1 MQRAQVMKN
10 LSANGNGSPSP
21 QTRSFTKNFGTP
33 PSPSLPLKHQKV
45 TPEHDQLQPCPP
57 QFLRKLKNAA
67 IGTGCDIR
75 LKVAVS
81 GNPVPTL
88 NWYKNKKPLDPRAEE
103 YGTLCIRDSK
113 MEDAGVYTCVA
124 QNAMGEAVTSAVLA
138 IIDLE
143 EIRTFPEGLRTLYSC
158 EVFRSCRKHS
168 YDSEPGEED
177 TGGPQLQ
184 RTIRAPNN
192 TPLGTPSGDSDTL
205 LASSLHTTPST
216 LTGLSQTDEFSDWS
230 GSQQTVVER
239 DSKNASFLPE
249 GGLRRGS
256 INGAIQDSP
265 RPLQSPRT
273 PILPPPSPRLSQR
286 PSANPIS
293 SSRGQSTPL
302 TPRKKTQMPSQ
313 YQDAVAEE
321 FEEKVK
327 RPKSSAGSQVSGQES
342 RPQTPV
348 SESSGRVSILRASP
362 KLVRSGSKIFDKLRC
377 LEERRKSLDQTDSPF
392 PVQSWLPLRK
402 TRSFDQPG
410 ADGLG
415 AGLESSTEELRDDL
429 RDGVRSEIGGY
440 TLRCPSLRYKTSS
453 LDDRGAF
460 SGRIS
465 DIEARFSQELS
476 RIKRTV
482 SQQQLIRSSQDLTRK
497 SQSSLSSQPDL
508 DSASTQVLKDSKP
521 PEIQEQKPAT
531 MVTAQKPLVRSYA
544 TANQISQEKEPRGVI
559 SQTNLVPEKSS
570 NGSVIHHEVV
580 KQTETRLMS
589 QAPPKVNIIAPKPV
603 MGHAQMPKQD
613 VTDSRHR
620 RVPDRGSEPPPPSTH
635 APPALEIAHRGI
647 GREKGTL
654 SAATRG
660 ETRYLPWAVP
670 PEPTKRSQAPQ
681 GKGGGQTKKHS
692 DSHTSGKS
700 SKTSKSK
707 GKSRRHRVMSPELES
722 SDDSYVSAEE
732 DPREPPVFEIP
743 LQSALVNAGSE
754 VLLKCV
760 ISANP
765 AAEVLWRK
773 DRILLKNGVTHQI
786 RADGERHSLL
796 LRWALPSDSGIYT
809 VTARNEV
816 GEASS
821 CGALTVKPAPVI
833 DSPAHRG
840 TPKDVLSPI
849 TSDDE
854 YLSPQED
861 LSEPATPQR
870 IMPGKATMV
879 TFKAPPSFKVALS
892 DQMVFEG
899 QEVILRVHVEGEPK
913 PMISWLKNKQ
923 QLKSGAKCHMIEE
936 DGGIFALHIS
946 GADKRDVGFY
956 TCKAINEYGTKQCE
970 AKVEVRASSGSTS
983 LEVLTPLQDVS
994 VCAGEA
1000 AVFECVVSGP
1010 PDLDVD
1016 WMFRGKLLQPALLD
1030 CKMRFNG
1037 KQCLLLLNSVHEDD
1051 SGVYTCKLSTARDEL
1066 TCSAVLTVHPS
1077 LAPLFTR
1084 KMQDRDVVE
1093 GRTARLD
1100 CKISGTPPPIIT
1112 WTHFGQQVEESET
1125 VHILKERGHHTLL
1138 ITHASSEDEG
1148 QYTVTARNQHG
1159 EAECSAEL
1167 YVEEPRLST
1176 SSHISKLEKM
1186 PSIPEEPEV
1195 QDSEVEGVLMP
1206 DFLRPLQDLDVVES
1220 REVQL
1225 ECQVTGLPYPTI
1237 TWYHNGKKI
1246 ESTDD
1251 RRMTQFK
1258 DTHRLLFP
1266 SVSHT
1271 HAGVYKSVI
1280 SNKVGKAACYAHLY
1294 VTDVVPTP
1302 PDGAP
1307 IITSVTGKTVKIR
1320 WNPPKRLDPAID
1332 LNQLTYSIQQQVL
1345 GSPQWTAIASNVKE
1359 TNYTVKAL
1367 IKGHQYLFRV
1377 VTNTATA
1384 HSKPSPP
1391 SDSVKLLDRGPYLEE
1406 APVIIDRPE
1415 LLYMVENQLLC
1426 VTVTL
1431 NHVEANVTWMRA
1443 GTILRSVDGLCEMS
1457 MPDDGQHSL
1466 TFFSPKKSDLGPL
1479 TFEARNRYGG
1489 DRCTLNIEMAETP
1502 RFDSIME
1509 DIEIRTGETAR
1520 FVVVVEGKPIP
1531 DIMWYKNGQ
1540 LLVESGHFNFVYDD
1554 AECSLVIL
1562 NASPEDSG
1570 VYTCT
1575 ARNVAGEL
1583 SCKAELQVC
1592 AGEPGAGS
1600 ALDESDGLKARRL
1613 TDYYIIHKEIGRG
1626 AFSYVRHVVEKRSG
1640 LDFAAKFISSRG
1652 SSREKARREMNMLS
1666 KISHERIV
1674 YFHEAFEKR
1683 SALIIIMELC
1693 SKEELLD
1700 RVVRKSI
1707 VHESEIRSFVRQ
1719 ILEGLDYLH
1728 HKKILHLDIKPEN
1741 VLMADMTS
1749 DQIRICDFGNAQEM
1763 NDGEPQYC
1771 KYGTPEFV
1779 APEIV
1784 NQMPISSVTD
1794 IWPVGVLAY
1803 LCLTGVSP
1811 FVGEND
1817 YTTLMNIR
1825 GYTVAFEEKMFADLT
1840 REARGFLIKVLGNEK
1855 LRPNAEESLE
1865 HPWFKTLA
1873 KGKNISTDHIKLFQ
1887 SRRKWQRS
1895 LISFKSNMVMR
1906 SIPELLQDTS
1916 NHLSIAVPRNA
1927 KESSSLSSSSDSD
1940 DLEELPYVPMPLQ
1953 VQFSGSRMSLNEIP
1967 TDEDQ
1972 PSQNAEDTNMSD
1984 QGKDEDGRE
1993 TTSKV
1998 IESEVPRR
2006 EMPESLS
2013 KRPKG
2018 SLSRKK
2024 SNEAEEGSSSDEEP
2038 LDSRKAD
2045 HPRKPL
2051 KKGSSLESSEIPDEE
2066 LVTARRGELRRGSSA
2081 DSALLLNVSS
2091 EDGDIRDH
2099 LEKGMTK
2106 AASMELPTRNRSPM
2120 RRKKLGSAE
2129 EEYAQ
2134 RLELMRQRLL
2144 RGGSADNKLSGLR
2157 GPLMETLSVDKK
2169 RPQRTEN
2176 TPPSPIPTIKLSRA
2190 ASSEAAPGREA
2201 SEEKVLRK
2209 TSSFS
2214 HSDTEPLILHR
2225 RSGAPLEI
2233 PLAQVE
2239 AQRLK
2244 ESPSLSALTDQSR
2257 FDSRPQ
2263 TPREIPSKSVT
2274 PEPSQQ
2280 QVESVNTEIQNHRTD
2295 GKDKSPS
2302 LKPKADKQF
2311 QGENLEMLLPK
2322 APSLV
2327 EDVIPRMETPSV
2339 QVGQPAKTPS
2349 EVDIPE
2355 NNELVA
2361 RTTETPKALT
2371 LVDKKAK
2378 QTAPLDLRTPKEP
2391 PKPEENPVLEKTQTK
2406 EITSGKKY
2414 PSAALHKNELSSSPN
2429 VSSSTL
2435 PSSPAATLP
2444 LPFPPATSQKSAS
2457 VAPSTFPKT
2466 VTFSSFPPKQ
2476 VIGLSPSSSEAVP
2489 SHLPNVTVG
2498 PSSLKAPAT
2507 LRSPSPSSAVS
2518 SPGSKIVKQPSNT
2531 PVSVP
2536 LSTAVQSKETKQMP
2550 VKVPSP
2556 SVTAVRE
2563 PPSVPKPQS
2572 ESTALPTK
2580 STYANM
2586 MQTLQM
2592 PTSEERPQES
2602 TERSKISSTE
2612 QPHPQ
2617 EKPAENKPRLM
2628 PAVSRQQIDAKI
2640 TKQEVAV
2647 PEPPAFSKVKQPSTG
2662 GSTENVNYI
2671 SNIDSEEVFEAKF
2684 KRNRE
2689 SSLTRGLKMLTRSRS
2704 EEKNLAAAQATREEE
2719 MYRPSPVGVPLEFLV
2734 PAALGLDD
2742 RSRSVQDLRD
2752 AERDPSFMRR
2762 LSQRFRKTPTTER
2775 KQRQAE
2781 EAESPSPGRRLSWTL
2796 GRGSTKDKKDTE
2808 SLKSETGSIETI
2820 SDGVSKEQ
2828 KKASESPVLAMRR
2841 KFGNTMDRLSMKLRS
2856 QSEERR
2862 DSESQERKEDR
2873 PERRTP
2879 LMSLLRRSNSEGENL
2894 RKLGIPQNQLAAQ
2907 VGSSESK
2914 ESINSGLSIKS
2925 EMVEK
2930 DDRRSRWDRW
2940 GLSRSKRD
2948 KMVSQSSIPASLIQE
2963 DGSIVGR
2970 QYIRNESD
2978 FPPVFHIKLKDTV
2991 ILEGDSVTLS
3001 CLPAGSPA
3009 PRILWKKD
3017 KMVLEMGD
3025 HVNIKSSPDGR
3036 QILTITY
3043 AGQREAGLY
3052 ECVAANALG
3061 NATSSC
3067 SLSVARIPQAP
3078 GTPEIPQ
3085 KYRNTVLVLW
3095 KSKELNSPCTYNLE
3109 CQMNEEGVWKPISSG
3124 IKDCYYNVTE
3134 LPAGSIRFR
3143 VACVNKAGQGPYS
3156 KVSKVVVIDGDDHKP
3171 SPAVA
3176 HAAQKARP
3184 MVPTISSF
3192 GPVAPRGT
3200 SPAASPPVVSSTK
3213 LPPSFGSP
3221 LTSPITSPSTNTPE
3235 PTAPTQPPSK
3245 GPPPPTPPRKHRGLV
3260 PTPPTLHRVLP
3271 QHATKVEPPS
3281 QVSIPN
3287 RLQSAEPL
3295 PAGPVTS
3302 RVPTVTVSVTPGTT
3316 PVSHLRIP
3324 PSAPAQQM
3332 KPVAELAAKT
3342 TPVTA
3347 VQRATSPTESQKAPS
3362 VPFVP
3367 PVKTVPIL
3375 PATKSHVPAEP
3386 TKPLSTSSEPRVP
3399 PVKTVPVL
3407 PATKS
3412 LLPTE
3417 PTKPLST
3424 SSEPQVPPMKTVPVL
3439 PATKSLLPTEPTKP
3453 LSTSSEPRIPPPVA
3467 PKPAVA
3473 APSVPI
3479 MLHIPP
3485 FKSANSP
3492 LSPTSPTKPIFPSP
3506 PTSPLYKPPS
3516 PSSSTYMVTSFISM
3530 PPSTPTKETTQSQS
3544 TTRFTQVVAPTPATQ
3559 AVAPTP
3565 IAQTAPFA
3573 PVAQTVPTRIIVKS
3587 VTPGKEGRF
3596 TPGGKVTPSG
3606 RESTTLRQGVPQK
3619 PYTFLE
3625 EKARGR
3631 FGVIRECKEN
3641 VTGKHFMAKIIPYEQ
3656 ENKQSV
3662 LQEYEVLK
3670 CLHHQRILSL
3680 HEAYITPRYLVLI
3693 SEQCSGREILYCL
3706 VERFRY
3712 SEDDVVNYL
3721 LQILQGLEYLHEQ
3734 KILHLDIKPENI
3746 MVSYMNTIKIIDFG
3760 SAQTFNPLVPRQLG
3774 KRVGTLEYMAP
3785 EMLKGDPIGPAA
3797 DIWGLG
3803 VLTYVMLS
3811 GRSPFFESD
3820 PMEMENKILSGR
3832 FDIFK
3837 LYSNASQSASLFI
3850 RKLLSIYPWS
3860 RPTLQECFSNP
3871 WLQDAYL
3878 MKLRRQ
3884 TLTFTTNCL
3893 KEFLVEQ
3900 QRRRSDMAT
3909 KHKVLLRSYHGTQPS
3924 APVTQ

>member
-1 MQRAQVMKN
+1 
-10 LSANGNGSPSP
+10 
-21 QTRSFTKNFGTP
+21 
-33 PSPSLPLKHQKV
+33 
-45 TPEHDQLQPCPP
+45 
-57 QFLRKLKNAA
+57 
-67 IGTGCDIR
+67 
-75 LKVAVS
+75 
-81 GNPVPTL
+81 
-88 NWYKNKKPLDPRAEE
+88 
-103 YGTLCIRDSK
+103 
-113 MEDAGVYTCVA
+113 
-124 QNAMGEAVTSAVLA
+124 
-138 IIDLE
+138 
-143 EIRTFPEGLRTLYSC
+143 
-158 EVFRSCRKHS
+158 
-168 YDSEPGEED
+168 
-177 TGGPQLQ
+177 
-184 RTIRAPNN
+184 
-192 TPLGTPSGDSDTL
+192 
-205 LASSLHTTPST
+205 
-216 LTGLSQTDEFSDWS
+216 
-230 GSQQTVVER
+230 
-239 DSKNASFLPE
+239 
-249 GGLRRGS
+249 
-256 INGAIQDSP
+256 
-265 RPLQSPRT
+265 
-273 PILPPPSPRLSQR
+273 
-286 PSANPIS
+286 
-293 SSRGQSTPL
+293 
-302 TPRKKTQMPSQ
+302 
-313 YQDAVAEE
+313 
-321 FEEKVK
+321 
-327 RPKSSAGSQVSGQES
+327 
-342 RPQTPV
+342 
-348 SESSGRVSILRASP
+348 
-362 KLVRSGSKIFDKLRC
+362 
-377 LEERRKSLDQTDSPF
+377 
-392 PVQSWLPLRK
+392 
-402 TRSFDQPG
+402 
-410 ADGLG
+410 
-415 AGLESSTEELRDDL
+415 
-429 RDGVRSEIGGY
+429 
-440 TLRCPSLRYKTSS
+440 
-453 LDDRGAF
+453 
-460 SGRIS
+460 
-465 DIEARFSQELS
+465 
-476 RIKRTV
+476 
-482 SQQQLIRSSQDLTRK
+482 
-497 SQSSLSSQPDL
+497 
-508 DSASTQVLKDSKP
+508 
-521 PEIQEQKPAT
+521 
-531 MVTAQKPLVRSYA
+531 
-544 TANQISQEKEPRGVI
+544 
-559 SQTNLVPEKSS
+559 
-570 NGSVIHHEVV
+570 
-580 KQTETRLMS
+580 
-589 QAPPKVNIIAPKPV
+589 
-603 MGHAQMPKQD
+603 
-613 VTDSRHR
+613 
-620 RVPDRGSEPPPPSTH
+620 
-635 APPALEIAHRGI
+635 
-647 GREKGTL
+647 
-654 SAATRG
+654 
-660 ETRYLPWAVP
+660 
-670 PEPTKRSQAPQ
+670 
-681 GKGGGQTKKHS
+681 
-692 DSHTSGKS
+692 
-700 SKTSKSK
+700 
-707 GKSRRHRVMSPELES
+707 MSPEIES

-743 LQSALVNAGSE
+743 LQSALVNAGLE
-754 VLLKCV
+754 VLLKCI

-765 AAEVLWRK
+765 AAEVVWRK
-773 DRILLKNGVTHQI
+773 DRALLRNSVTHQI
-786 RADGERHSLL
+786 RAEGERHSLL
-796 LRWALPSDSGIYT
+796 IRWALPSDSGIYT

-821 CGALTVKPAPVI
+821 CGALTVKPAPAT

-861 LSEPATPQR
+861 LSEPATPQHV
-870 IMPGKATMV
+870 MPGKSPMV
-879 TFKAPPSFKVALS
+879 TFKAPPSFKVAMS

-923 QLKSGAKCHMIEE
+923 QLKPGVKCHMTGEE
-936 DGGIFALHIS
+936 GEIFALHIS
-946 GADKRDVGFY
+946 GSDKRDAGLY

-970 AKVEVRASSGSTS
+970 AKVEVRAPSGSTS

-1100 CKISGTPPPIIT
+1100 CKISGTPPPVVT
-1112 WTHFGQQVEESET
+1112 WTHFGQPVEESET
-1125 VHILKERGHHTLL
+1125 LHILRERGHHTLL
-1138 ITHASSEDEG
+1138 ITHVSSEDEG
-1148 QYTVTARNQHG
+1148 QYTVTACNQHG
-1159 EAECSAEL
+1159 EEECSAEL

-1186 PSIPEEPEV
+1186 PSIPEEPEM

-1246 ESTDD
+1246 QSTDD
-1251 RRMTQFK
+1251 CRMTQYK
-1258 DTHRLLFP
+1258 DIHRLVLP

-1302 PDGAP
+1302 PDGPP
-1307 IITSVTGKTVKIR
+1307 IIASVTGKVVKLR
-1320 WNPPKRLDPAID
+1320 WNTPKRLDPAID
-1332 LNQLTYSIQQQVL
+1332 LEQLTYSIQQQVV
-1345 GSPQWTAIASNVKE
+1345 GSLQWTVIATNVKE
-1359 TNYTVKAL
+1359 TSYSVKAL
-1367 IKGHQYLFRV
+1367 TKGHQYLFRV
-1377 VTNTATA
+1377 VTYTATA
-1384 HSKPSPP
+1384 HSKPTPP
-1391 SDSVKLLDRGPYLEE
+1391 SECAKLLDRGPYLAEP
-1406 APVIIDRPE
+1406 PVIIDRPE

-1426 VTVTL
+1426 ITVTL
-1431 NHVEANVTWMRA
+1431 NHVEANVTWKRA
-1443 GTILRSVDGLCEMS
+1443 GTILRSVDGVCEMS

-1466 TFFSPKKSDLGPL
+1466 TIFSPKKSDLGPL
-1479 TFEARNRYGG
+1479 MFEARNQYGA
-1489 DRCTLNIEMAETP
+1489 DRCTISIEMAETP

-1520 FVVVVEGKPIP
+1520 FVVVVEGKPVP
-1531 DIMWYKNGQ
+1531 DIMWYKDGQ

-1575 ARNVAGEL
+1575 ARNLAGEL
-1583 SCKAELQVC
+1583 SCKAELQVS
-1592 AGEPGAGS
+1592 AAGS
-1600 ALDESDGLKARRL
+1600 AMDKSDELKARRL
-1613 TDYYIIHKEIGRG
+1613 TDYYTIHKEIGRG
-1626 AFSYVRHVVEKRSG
+1626 AFSYVRHVLEKRSG

-1652 SSREKARREMNMLS
+1652 SSREKARREMDILS
-1666 KISHERIV
+1666 QISHERIV
-1674 YFHEAFEKR
+1674 YFQEAFEKR
-1683 SALIIIMELC
+1683 STLIIIMELC

-1700 RVVRKSI
+1700 RVVRKST

-1741 VLMADMTS
+1741 ILMADMTS
-1749 DQIRICDFGNAQEM
+1749 DQIRICDFGNAQELI
-1763 NDGEPQYC
+1763 DGEPQYC
-1771 KYGTPEFV
+1771 KHGTPEFV

-1784 NQMPISSVTD
+1784 NQMPISAVSD
-1794 IWPVGVLAY
+1794 IWPVGVIAY

-1855 LRPNAEESLE
+1855 LRPNAEESLV

-1895 LISFKSNMVMR
+1895 LISYKSNMVMR

-1916 NHLSIAVPRNA
+1916 SHLSIAVTRNN

-1972 PSQNAEDTNMSD
+1972 PSQNTEDAIIPD
-1984 QGKDEDGRE
+1984 QEKDEDGRE
-1993 TTSKV
+1993 TASKV
-1998 IESEVPRR
+1998 TESEVPHR
-2006 EMPESLS
+2006 EIPESLS
-2013 KRPKG
+2013 KRTKA
-2018 SLSRKK
+2018 SLTRKK
-2024 SNEAEEGSSSDEEP
+2024 SNEAEEGSSSDDEP

-2045 HPRKPL
+2045 QKRKPL
-2051 KKGSSLESSEIPDEE
+2051 RKGSSLESSELPDEE
-2066 LVTARRGELRRGSSA
+2066 LVSARRGELRRGSSA

-2091 EDGDIRDH
+2091 EDCDERDH
-2099 LEKGMTK
+2099 FEKGMTK

-2144 RGGSADNKLSGLR
+2144 RGGSADGKLSGLR
-2157 GPLMETLSVDKK
+2157 GPLMETLSIDKK
-2169 RPQRTEN
+2169 RGEQMPMRPQRTDN
-2176 TPPSPIPTIKLSRA
+2176 APSSPIPAIKLTRA

-2201 SEEKVLRK
+2201 SEERVLRK

-2263 TPREIPSKSVT
+2263 TPREIPSKPVT

-2280 QVESVNTEIQNHRTD
+2280 QAESVDTDTENRKVD
-2295 GKDKSPS
+2295 DKDKSPS
-2302 LKPKADKQF
+2302 SKPKSEKML
-2311 QGENLEMLLPK
+2311 QGENLEAVLSK
-2322 APSLV
+2322 VTSFV
-2327 EDVIPRMETPSV
+2327 EDGIPKMEIPSK
-2339 QVGQPAKTPS
+2339 QVGQPTEKPS
-2349 EVDIPE
+2349 QGEVTMT
-2355 NNELVA
+2355 NELDA
-2361 RTTETPKALT
+2361 RTTEQPPNALPVESAPPYQLQKGLPKT
-2371 LVDKKAK
+2371 
-2378 QTAPLDLRTPKEP
+2378 
-2391 PKPEENPVLEKTQTK
+2391 EEKSVLEKTHTK
-2406 EITSGKKY
+2406 EVTSGKIS
-2414 PSAALHKNELSSSPN
+2414 PSAAIHKSQLSPSP
-2429 VSSSTL
+2429 VVAPPSQPAATSTL
-2435 PSSPAATLP
+2435 PNPDAVSPTLKSSFL
-2444 LPFPPATSQKSAS
+2444 S
-2457 VAPSTFPKT
+2457 PSTSPKT
-2466 VTFSSFPPKQ
+2466 VTFTSSPQ
-2476 VIGLSPSSSEAVP
+2476 GQAIGLSPPSTEALSSP
-2489 SHLPNVTVG
+2489 LPNLTVG
-2498 PSSLKAPAT
+2498 PSSLRAPAT
-2507 LRSPSPSSAVS
+2507 IKSHSPGPAIS
-2518 SPGSKIVKQPSNT
+2518 SPGSKLVKQPPNT
-2531 PVSVP
+2531 SVSVP
-2536 LSTAVQSKETKQMP
+2536 PSTATQVKETQQMP
-2550 VKVPSP
+2550 VKVPAP
-2556 SVTAVRE
+2556 SVTAVRG
-2563 PPSVPKPQS
+2563 PSSVLKPQS
-2572 ESTALPTK
+2572 ESTASPKK
-2580 STYANM
+2580 SAYADM
-2586 MQTLQM
+2586 LQTLYVS
-2592 PTSEERPQES
+2592 TSEDASQEPIEES
-2602 TERSKISSTE
+2602 RISSTGQARLQKKPPE
-2612 QPHPQ
+2612 
-2617 EKPAENKPRLM
+2617 EKPSST
-2628 PAVSRQQIDAKI
+2628 PAVKMDAKI
-2640 TKQEVAV
+2640 TKKDVAV
-2647 PEPPAFSKVKQPSTG
+2647 PEPPAFSKVKQPPTAE
-2662 GSTENVNYI
+2662 STENIQYI

-2689 SSLTRGLKMLTRSRS
+2689 SSLTRGLKMLTRSWS
-2704 EEKNLAAAQATREEE
+2704 EEKNLAVAHASHEEE

-2734 PAALGLDD
+2734 PEALGLED

-2762 LSQRFRKTPTTER
+2762 LSQRFRKSPTTER
-2775 KQRQAE
+2775 KQQQAE
-2781 EAESPSPGRRLSWTL
+2781 EAESPSLPGRRISWTL

-2820 SDGVSKEQ
+2820 SEGVSKEQ

-2841 KFGNTMDRLSMKLRS
+2841 KIGNTVDRLSMKMRS

-2862 DSESQERKEDR
+2862 DSESQDTKEDR

-2879 LMSLLRRSNSEGENL
+2879 LMSILRRSNSEGENI
-2894 RKLGIPQNQLAAQ
+2894 RKLGIPQNQLASQ
-2907 VGSSESK
+2907 VGTSTSK
-2914 ESINSGLSIKS
+2914 ESVNSGLSIKS

-2940 GLSRSKRD
+2940 GLSRSKKD
-2948 KMVSQSSIPASLIQE
+2948 KMVSQPSIPVSLVQD

-3017 KMVLEMGD
+3017 KMVLESGEN
-3025 HVNIKSSPDGR
+3025 VTIKSSPDGR
-3036 QILTITY
+3036 QVLTISNT
-3043 AGQREAGLY
+3043 GQREAGLY
-3052 ECVAANALG
+3052 ECVAANVLG

-3067 SLSVARIPQAP
+3067 SLCVARIPQAP

-3095 KSKELNSPCTYNLE
+3095 KSKELSSPCTYLLE
-3109 CQMNEEGVWKPISSG
+3109 SQMNGKGEWKAISSG
-3124 IKDCYYNVTE
+3124 ISDCYYNVTE
-3134 LPAGSIRFR
+3134 LPSGAVRFR

-3156 KVSKVVVIDGDDHKP
+3156 NFSKMVVIDGDEP

-3176 HAAQKARP
+3176 PTAQKTRP
-3184 MVPTISSF
+3184 TLSSF
-3192 GPVAPRGT
+3192 GPVAPRV
-3200 SPAASPPVVSSTK
+3200 PAAPTVSPPAVSTSK

-3221 LTSPITSPSTNTPE
+3221 LASSIPSPSTNTP
-3235 PTAPTQPPSK
+3235 APVTPVQPISK
-3245 GPPPPTPPRKHRGLV
+3245 GPPPPTAPRKHRGLV
-3260 PTPPTLHRVLP
+3260 STPPMVHRSLP
-3271 QHATKVEPPS
+3271 QTATKVEPPN
-3281 QVSIPN
+3281 QVSMPN
-3287 RLQSAEPL
+3287 KLQSAEP
-3295 PAGPVTS
+3295 PPDGPVTS
-3302 RVPTVTVSVTPGTT
+3302 HLTTVTVSVTPG
-3316 PVSHLRIP
+3316 PSVSHLRIP
-3324 PSAPAQQM
+3324 PSVPTQQVKPA
-3332 KPVAELAAKT
+3332 AEPAAKIV
-3342 TPVTA
+3342 PVTLGKQA
-3347 VQRATSPTESQKAPS
+3347 KSPTESQKAPFE
-3362 VPFVP
+3362 PFVP
-3367 PVKTVPIL
+3367 PVKAVPIL
-3375 PATKSHVPAEP
+3375 LTTKSPVPVEP
-3386 TKPLSTSSEPRVP
+3386 TKPIFTSPEPRV
-3399 PVKTVPVL
+3399 
-3407 PATKS
+3407 
-3412 LLPTE
+3412 
-3417 PTKPLST
+3417 
-3424 SSEPQVPPMKTVPVL
+3424 
-3439 PATKSLLPTEPTKP
+3439 
-3453 LSTSSEPRIPPPVA
+3453 PPPVA
-3467 PKPAVA
+3467 PKPMVA
-3473 APSVPI
+3473 TPSVPI
-3479 MLHIPP
+3479 MLHIPA
-3485 FKSANSP
+3485 FKASNSP
-3492 LSPTSPTKPIFPSP
+3492 LSPTSPTKPFFPSP

-3516 PSSSTYMVTSFISM
+3516 PTSPTYMVTSFISM
-3530 PPSTPTKETTQSQS
+3530 PPTTPTKGSLQPQPTTPVPQIVAPAPVPRIVSPIPVL
-3544 TTRFTQVVAPTPATQ
+3544 QVVAPTPVPQT
-3559 AVAPTP
+3559 VSPAPV
-3565 IAQTAPFA
+3565 AQTAPFA
-3573 PVAQTVPTRIIVKS
+3573 PVGQIVPTRILVKS
-3587 VTPGKEGRF
+3587 VTPGKEGRY
-3596 TPGGKVTPSG
+3596 TPGGRATPSG

-3641 VTGKHFMAKIIPYEQ
+3641 VTGKHFMAKIVPYEQ

-3721 LQILQGLEYLHEQ
+3721 VQILQGLEYLHEQ

-3760 SAQTFNPLVPRQLG
+3760 SAQTFSPLILRQLG
-3774 KRVGTLEYMAP
+3774 KRVGTLEYMSP
-3785 EMLKGDPIGPAA
+3785 EMLKGEPIGPAA

-3803 VLTYVMLS
+3803 VLTYVMLG

-3820 PMEMENKILSGR
+3820 PMEMENKILAGR

-3884 TLTFTTNCL
+3884 TLTFTTNRL

>member
-1 MQRAQVMKN
+1 MRRAQVMMN
-10 LSANGNGSPSP
+10 LNANENGASGP
-21 QTRSFTKNFGTP
+21 QTRPFTKTVGAL
-33 PSPSLPLKHQKV
+33 PSPSVAPKHQKI
-45 TPEHDQLQPCPP
+45 TPEQDQSQPCPP
-57 QFLRKLKNAA
+57 QFVRKLKNAA
-67 IGTGCDIR
+67 IGTGCDIS

-88 NWYKNKKPLDPRAEE
+88 SWYKNKESLDPRAEE

-113 MEDAGVYTCVA
+113 MEDAGVYSCVA
-124 QNAMGEAVTSAVLA
+124 QNALGEAVTSAVLA

-143 EIRTFPEGLRTLYSC
+143 
-158 EVFRSCRKHS
+158 
-168 YDSEPGEED
+168 DSEPGEED

-256 INGAIQDSP
+256 INGAIPDSP

-273 PILPPPSPRLSQR
+273 PILPPPSPRLGQR
-286 PSANPIS
+286 PSANPIP

-313 YQDAVAEE
+313 YQDSVAEE

-402 TRSFDQPG
+402 ARSFDQPG
-410 ADGLG
+410 EDGLG

-482 SQQQLIRSSQDLTRK
+482 SQQQLIRSSQDLTRN
-497 SQSSLSSQPDL
+497 SQTSLSSQTAL
-508 DSASTQVLKDSKP
+508 DSAPTQVLKGSKP

-531 MVTAQKPLVRSYA
+531 TTVTARKPLARSYA
-544 TANQISQEKEPRGVI
+544 TANQISQDKEPRGVK
-559 SQTNLVPEKSS
+559 SQTTSAPEKSS
-570 NGSVIHHEVV
+570 NGSAIHHEVV
-580 KQTETRLMS
+580 KHTETRLMS

-603 MGHAQMPKQD
+603 LAHAQTPKQD
-613 VTDSRHR
+613 ATDSKHG

-654 SAATRG
+654 SADRRG
-660 ETRYLPWAVP
+660 DTRYLPWAVP

-732 DPREPPVFEIP
+732 DPGEPPVFEIP

-754 VLLKCV
+754 VLLKCI

-765 AAEVLWRK
+765 AAEVIWRK
-773 DRILLKNGVTHQI
+773 DRAVLKNSVTHQI
-786 RADGERHSLL
+786 RAEGERHSLL
-796 LRWALPSDSGIYT
+796 IRWALPSDSGIYT

-821 CGALTVKPAPVI
+821 CGALTVKPAPAT

-861 LSEPATPQR
+861 LSEPATPQHV
-870 IMPGKATMV
+870 MPGKATMV

-923 QLKSGAKCHMIEE
+923 QVKASTKCHMVEE
-936 DGGIFALHIS
+936 EGGIFALHIS
-946 GADKRDVGFY
+946 GTDKRDTGFY

-1100 CKISGTPPPIIT
+1100 CKISGTPPPVVT
-1112 WTHFGQQVEESET
+1112 WTHFSQPVEEGET

-1138 ITHASSEDEG
+1138 ITHVSSEDEG
-1148 QYTVTARNQHG
+1148 QYTITARNQHG
-1159 EAECSAEL
+1159 EEECSAEL

-1195 QDSEVEGVLMP
+1195 QDIEVEGVLMP

-1246 ESTDD
+1246 QSTDD
-1251 RRMTQFK
+1251 RRMTQYK
-1258 DTHRLLFP
+1258 DVHRLVFP

-1302 PDGAP
+1302 PDGPP
-1307 IITSVTGKTVKIR
+1307 IIASVTGKTVKLR
-1320 WNPPKRLDPAID
+1320 WNPPKRLDPVID
-1332 LNQLTYSIQQQVL
+1332 LDQLTYSIQQQVV
-1345 GSPQWTAIASNVKE
+1345 GSPQWTVIATNVKE
-1359 TNYTVKAL
+1359 TNYSVKAL
-1367 IKGHQYLFRV
+1367 TIGHQYLFRV
-1377 VTNTATA
+1377 ATYTATA

-1391 SDSVKLLDRGPYLEE
+1391 SESVKLLDRGPYLEE

-1431 NHVEANVTWMRA
+1431 NHVEANVTWKRA
-1443 GTILRSVDGLCEMS
+1443 GTILRSVDGVREMS

-1466 TFFSPKKSDLGPL
+1466 TIFSAKKSDLGLL
-1479 TFEARNRYGG
+1479 TFEARNRYGA
-1489 DRCTLNIEMAETP
+1489 DRCSVNIEMAETP

-1520 FVVVVEGKPIP
+1520 CVVVVEGKPVP
-1531 DIMWYKNGQ
+1531 DIMWYKDGQ
-1540 LLVESGHFNFVYDD
+1540 LLVESGHLNFVYDD

-1562 NASPEDSG
+1562 NATPEDSG

-1575 ARNVAGEL
+1575 ARNLAGEL

-1592 AGEPGAGS
+1592 AEEPGAGS
-1600 ALDESDGLKARRL
+1600 AMDESDGLKARRL
-1613 TDYYIIHKEIGRG
+1613 TDYYTIHKEIGRG
-1626 AFSYVRHVVEKRSG
+1626 AFSYVRHVLEKRSG
-1640 LDFAAKFISSRG
+1640 LDFAAKFIPLRG
-1652 SSREKARREMNMLS
+1652 SSKEKARREMNILS
-1666 KISHERIV
+1666 QISHERIV

-1683 SALIIIMELC
+1683 NALIIIMELC
-1693 SKEELLD
+1693 SKEEILD
-1700 RVVRKSI
+1700 RVVRKST

-1719 ILEGLDYLH
+1719 ILEGLYYLH

-1741 VLMADMTS
+1741 ILMADMS
-1749 DQIRICDFGNAQEM
+1749 GDQIRICDFGNAQELTE
-1763 NDGEPQYC
+1763 GEPQYC

-1784 NQMPISSVTD
+1784 NQMPISTVTD
-1794 IWPVGVLAY
+1794 IWPVGVIAY

-1855 LRPNAEESLE
+1855 LRPNAEESME

-1895 LISFKSNMVMR
+1895 LISFKSNMVLR

-1927 KESSSLSSSSDSD
+1927 KESSNLSSSSDSD

-1972 PSQNAEDTNMSD
+1972 PSQNTEDAIMED
-1984 QGKDEDGRE
+1984 QERDDGRE
-1993 TTSKV
+1993 TIGKV
-1998 IESEVPRR
+1998 TESEVPRR
-2006 EMPESLS
+2006 EVPESLS

-2018 SLSRKK
+2018 SLTRKK
-2024 SNEAEEGSSSDEEP
+2024 SNEAEGGSSSDEEP
-2038 LDSRKAD
+2038 LDSQKAD
-2045 HPRKPL
+2045 HPRKVL
-2051 KKGSSLESSEIPDEE
+2051 KKGSSLESSDIPDEE
-2066 LVTARRGELRRGSSA
+2066 LVAARRGELRRGSSA

-2091 EDGDIRDH
+2091 EDSDIRNE

-2144 RGGSADNKLSGLR
+2144 RGASADGKLSGLR

-2169 RPQRTEN
+2169 RGEQLSVHPQRTDNE
-2176 TPPSPIPTIKLSRA
+2176 PSSPIPAIKLTRA

-2201 SEEKVLRK
+2201 SEERVLRK

-2244 ESPSLSALTDQSR
+2244 EAPSMSALTDQSR

-2280 QVESVNTEIQNHRTD
+2280 QSESVDAETQNHRVD
-2295 GKDKSPS
+2295 DKDKSPS
-2302 LKPKADKQF
+2302 LKPDKKH
-2311 QGENLEMLLPK
+2311 QGANVETVLQK
-2322 APSLV
+2322 VTYLV
-2327 EDVIPRMETPSV
+2327 EDVIPTKEIPSM
-2339 QVGQPAKTPS
+2339 QVGQPAEKPSQGDATKT
-2349 EVDIPE
+2349 
-2355 NNELVA
+2355 NELNA
-2361 RTTETPKALT
+2361 RTTEETPNAFPAAE
-2371 LVDKKAK
+2371 DKSKPLES
-2378 QTAPLDLRTPKEP
+2378 APPYLLPKEL
-2391 PKPEENPVLEKTQTK
+2391 PKPEEKPLLVKTHT
-2406 EITSGKKY
+2406 EVITSGKTSPSGDIRRSELS
-2414 PSAALHKNELSSSPN
+2414 PSAVIAPSTP
-2429 VSSSTL
+2429 STL
-2435 PSSPAATLP
+2435 PSSPAATSP
-2444 LPFPPATSQKSAS
+2444 LPNLSAVLPTLKSPS
-2457 VAPSTFPKT
+2457 LAPSTLPKT
-2466 VTFSSFPPKQ
+2466 VTFTSSPPSQATESVHFPKPNLT
-2476 VIGLSPSSSEAVP
+2476 VGSSSLRAP
-2489 SHLPNVTVG
+2489 SIMKST
-2498 PSSLKAPAT
+2498 
-2507 LRSPSPSSAVS
+2507 SPSPAVS
-2518 SPGSKIVKQPSNT
+2518 S
-2531 PVSVP
+2531 
-2536 LSTAVQSKETKQMP
+2536 
-2550 VKVPSP
+2550 KVPAS
-2556 SVTAVRE
+2556 SKTAVRG
-2563 PPSVPKPQS
+2563 PSPVSKPQS
-2572 ESTALPTK
+2572 ESDASPK
-2580 STYANM
+2580 RSTYAEM
-2586 MQTLQM
+2586 LQTLQV
-2592 PTSEERPQES
+2592 PTSEDGSQEPIEIPSIS
-2602 TERSKISSTE
+2602 TTGHSSLQKKPPEDKPSSTS
-2612 QPHPQ
+2612 
-2617 EKPAENKPRLM
+2617 
-2628 PAVSRQQIDAKI
+2628 AVKIGEKI
-2640 TKQEVAV
+2640 TKEVAAV
-2647 PEPPAFSKVKQPSTG
+2647 PEPPAFSKVKQPTAE
-2662 GSTENVNYI
+2662 STENVQYI

-2684 KRNRE
+2684 KKNRE
-2689 SSLTRGLKMLTRSRS
+2689 SSLTRGLKMLTRSWS
-2704 EEKNLAAAQATREEE
+2704 EEKNLATAHVSQEEE

-2734 PAALGLDD
+2734 PEALGLDD

-2762 LSQRFRKTPTTER
+2762 LSQRFKKTPTTER
-2775 KQRQAE
+2775 KERQAG
-2781 EAESPSPGRRLSWTL
+2781 EAESPTLPGRRLSWTL
-2796 GRGSTKDKKDTE
+2796 GRGSAKDKKDAE

-2820 SDGVSKEQ
+2820 SEGISKEQ
-2828 KKASESPVLAMRR
+2828 KKASESPVLAIRR
-2841 KFGNTMDRLSMKLRS
+2841 KIGNTMDRLSMKLRS
-2856 QSEERR
+2856 QSEDRG
-2862 DSESQERKEDR
+2862 DSESQDRKEDR

-2879 LMSLLRRSNSEGENL
+2879 LMSILRRSNSEGENL

-2907 VGSSESK
+2907 VASSTSK
-2914 ESINSGLSIKS
+2914 ESVNSGLSIKS

-2940 GLSRSKRD
+2940 SLSRSKRD
-2948 KMVSQSSIPASLIQE
+2948 KMISQPSIPVSLVQE
-2963 DGSIVGR
+2963 DGSIVGK

-2991 ILEGDSVTLS
+2991 ILDGDSVTLS

-3009 PRILWKKD
+3009 PRIMWKKD
-3017 KMVLEMGD
+3017 KMVLESGG

-3036 QILTITY
+3036 QVLTITN
-3043 AGQREAGLY
+3043 ARQQEAGLY

-3067 SLSVARIPQAP
+3067 CLSVARMPQAP

-3095 KSKELNSPCTYNLE
+3095 KSKELSSPCTFILE
-3109 CQMNEEGVWKPISSG
+3109 CQMKEEGEWKAISSG
-3124 IKDCYYNVTE
+3124 ISDCYYNVTE
-3134 LPAGSIRFR
+3134 LPSGAVRFR

-3156 KVSKVVVIDGDDHKP
+3156 NCSKSVVIDGDDHKP
-3171 SPAVA
+3171 SPAVG
-3176 HAAQKARP
+3176 HPAQKACSV
-3184 MVPTISSF
+3184 VPTISSF
-3192 GPVAPRGT
+3192 GPIAPRVT
-3200 SPAASPPVVSSTK
+3200 TFPEASPPIVSTTK
-3213 LPPSFGSP
+3213 LPPSFGSALASP
-3221 LTSPITSPSTNTPE
+3221 LNPPLTNTP
-3235 PTAPTQPPSK
+3235 APTTPAEPLSK
-3245 GPPPPTPPRKHRGLV
+3245 APPPPTPPRKHRGLV
-3260 PTPPTLHRVLP
+3260 PTPPTVHRPLP
-3271 QHATKVEPPS
+3271 QTATKVEPPN
-3281 QVSIPN
+3281 QVSIPKK
-3287 RLQSAEPL
+3287 LQSAESPL
-3295 PAGPVTS
+3295 GGPVTS
-3302 RVPTVTVSVTPGTT
+3302 HVSTVTVSVSTGPS
-3316 PVSHLRIP
+3316 VSHLRDS
-3324 PSAPAQQM
+3324 PSAPTQQM
-3332 KPVAELAAKT
+3332 KPAAEPASKT
-3342 TPVTA
+3342 VPVTPVQQA
-3347 VQRATSPTESQKAPS
+3347 RSPTESQKASSPT
-3362 VPFVP
+3362 FVP
-3367 PVKTVPIL
+3367 PVKAVPIF
-3375 PATKSHVPAEP
+3375 PTTKSPVPAEP
-3386 TKPLSTSSEPRVP
+3386 TKPLSTSPEPRVP
-3399 PVKTVPVL
+3399 PPVS
-3407 PATKS
+3407 PR
-3412 LLPTE
+3412 
-3417 PTKPLST
+3417 
-3424 SSEPQVPPMKTVPVL
+3424 PV
-3439 PATKSLLPTEPTKP
+3439 
-3453 LSTSSEPRIPPPVA
+3453 I
-3467 PKPAVA
+3467 A

-3485 FKSANSP
+3485 FKASNSP
-3492 LSPTSPTKPIFPSP
+3492 LSPTSPTKPFFPSP

-3516 PSSSTYMVTSFISM
+3516 PSSTYMVTSFISM
-3530 PPSTPTKETTQSQS
+3530 PPSTPTKETFQSQS
-3544 TTRFTQVVAPTPATQ
+3544 TTPVPQIVAPTQVPWVFAPHLVPQVVVPKPVPQVVAPTPVPQ
-3559 AVAPTP
+3559 VVAPTP
-3565 IAQTAPFA
+3565 VPQVVAPTPVTQIVSSTPVVQTATLA
-3573 PVAQTVPTRIIVKS
+3573 PVAQTVPTRILVKS
-3587 VTPGKEGRF
+3587 VTPGKDGRY
-3596 TPGGKVTPSG
+3596 TPVPGGRVTPSG
-3606 RESTTLRQGVPQK
+3606 RESALRQGVPQK

-3625 EKARGR
+3625 EKTRGR

-3641 VTGKHFMAKIIPYEQ
+3641 ATGKNFMAKIIPYEQ

-3712 SEDDVVNYL
+3712 SEDDVANYL
-3721 LQILQGLEYLHEQ
+3721 LQIFQGLEYLHEQ

-3760 SAQTFNPLVPRQLG
+3760 SAQIFSPLVLRQLG
-3774 KRVGTLEYMAP
+3774 KRVGTLEYMSP
-3785 EMLKGDPIGPAA
+3785 EMLKGEPIGPAA

-3811 GRSPFFESD
+3811 GRSPFFELD
-3820 PMEMENKILSGR
+3820 PMEMENKIMAGR

-3837 LYSNASQSASLFI
+3837 LYSNVSQSASLFI

-3884 TLTFTTNCL
+3884 TLTFTTNRL
-3893 KEFLVEQ
+3893 KEFLVEH

-3909 KHKVLLRSYHGTQPS
+3909 KHKVLLRSYHGTQPP